1 MKFYSL
7 PIPEH
12 EEVPVADHQLLEQA
26 LQTWAER
33 EEGAAED
40 FPEHAV
46 YVASV
51 SEHKDQLVHQAQL
64 QEILALVKAQGSAV
78 VGHECLTLTRL
89 RPRTLLGKGTARA
102 LADRCRQAGA
112 GMLVLDVELSPSQMR
127 NLEDE
132 AGIKVCD
139 REAVILNVFL
149 KNARTRRARIQTEI
163 AQLSYLRPRIRGVGL
178 DMDQQM
184 GGLAGSRGPGETA
197 SELFARKLDGR
208 MAELKKAESRLRS
221 GEQNR
226 RKVRESCRRICLVGY
241 TNAGKTAWMNALTHE
256 ALSSADQPFETLD
269 SVTRHLSRHGDRVV
283 LSDTVGFIRRL
294 PERLMESFESTLEEI
309 RDATLLVFVV
319 DISDPEWRSHLATT
333 EAMVERLRA
342 GEVARFYLF
351 NKLDATTQKPD
362 PRDLKVAVGE
372 HPYLIGS
379 SRDAGFVETVRTSL
393 LAAARRDQERK
404 SFFVPYSKS
413 EAIKA
418 LYAECRVVET
428 SAHEEGLLLTVEGEA
443 CALQRVERRLE

>member
-1 MKFYSL
+1 MKFYSQ

-12 EEVPVADHQLLEQA
+12 EEVPVADQELWEQSV
-26 LQTWAER
+26 QTWDER
-33 EEGAAED
+33 DEEAALEY
-40 FPEHAV
+40 PEHAV
-46 YVASV
+46 YVASI
-51 SEHKDQLVHQAQL
+51 SEHKDPLVQQAQL
-64 QEILALVKAQGSAV
+64 QEILALAKAQGSTV
-78 VGHECLTLTRL
+78 MGYECLTITRL

-197 SELFARKLDGR
+197 SELLARKLDGR
-208 MAELKKAESRLRS
+208 LAELKKAEARLRS

-226 RKVRESCRRICLVGY
+226 RKVRENCRRVALVGY
-241 TNAGKTAWMNALTHE
+241 TNAGKTAWMNALTSE

-319 DISDPEWRSHLATT
+319 DISDPEWRSHLTTT
-333 EAMVERLRA
+333 EAMVERLQA
-342 GEVARFYLF
+342 GEVPRFYLF
-351 NKLDATTQKPD
+351 NKLDAAPEAPD
-362 PRDLKVAVGE
+362 ADVLKEAVGE
-372 HPYLIGS
+372 HPSLLGS
-379 SRDAGFVETVRTSL
+379 SRDPEFVAVARGSI
-393 LAAARRDQERK
+393 LAAARRDQERRT
-404 SFFVPYSKS
+404 FFVPYGKS

-418 LYAECRVVET
+418 LYAECRVLET
-428 SAHEEGLLLTVEGEA
+428 CALEEGLQLTVEGEA
-443 CALQRVERRLE
+443 SALRRVAGKLA